1 MIFGFF
7 MEIINNQKIWF
18 VTSRQP
24 AEKMQ
29 FSIKNFFSK
38 YDQIRTTLWIWLYL
52 VKKSLME
59 TLIFCVQSAV
69 KTLPLTVFRMV
80 GEGAKRHPTC
90 FSSVTSTNVRISPQN
105 FLTFNFNPLPHWCKM
120 ARPYPVPV
128 PN

>member
-80 GEGAKRHPTC
+80 GEGGKKTSYLFFFCNFYKR
-90 FSSVTSTNVRISPQN
+90 TN
-105 FLTFNFNPLPHWCKM
+105 
-120 ARPYPVPV
+120 
-128 PN
+128 